1 MKLNVNYDVKR
12 ISTERYTTV
21 LKRLR
26 DRKER
31 KLNFKLLFYFELWRG
46 AKFIEL
52 YQSIRVNGD
61 LIIHAIVH
69 SCCLIAQFLCG
80 NKTGQNIVV

>member
-31 KLNFKLLFYFELWRG
+31 KLNFKLLFYFEL
-46 AKFIEL
+46 
-52 YQSIRVNGD
+52 
-61 LIIHAIVH
+61 
-69 SCCLIAQFLCG
+69 
-80 NKTGQNIVV
+80 GQLFYFEGGPSLSNFTKVSE

>member
-31 KLNFKLLFYFELWRG
+31 KLNFKLLFYFEL
-46 AKFIEL
+46 
-52 YQSIRVNGD
+52 
-61 LIIHAIVH
+61 
-69 SCCLIAQFLCG
+69 
-80 NKTGQNIVV
+80 